1 MENLTFNDIQQLN
14 HSIQKLYS
22 LHHLATFGLDAIC
35 IIDRLVSSKV
45 PLLHLINM
53 RTRHV
58 DVNWEQLVEADM
70 TLVGFALDRSQQ
82 SFTERDRLI
91 LNLLKPH
98 LLQAYRNAQK
108 HDRLQQHCSQFGVS
122 VNPVAIEE
130 KNTSILDSLHLLE
143 LSQRETDVLGLV
155 MQGKENK
162 MISTQLSISE
172 STVRKHLESIY
183 SKLGVKSRTEAIAH
197 TLQKLGFL

>member
-1 MENLTFNDIQQLN
+1 MENLTLNDIQKLN
-14 HSIQKLYS
+14 HSIQKLYN
-22 LHHLATFGLDAIC
+22 LHHLATFGLDAIR
-35 IIDRLVSSKV
+35 IIDRLVPSKV
-45 PLLHLINM
+45 PLLHLIAIHP
-53 RTRHV
+53 RHV
-58 DVNWEQLVEADM
+58 DSNWAQLVEAD
-70 TLVGFALDRSQQ
+70 TLVGFTLDRSQQ
-82 SFTERDRLI
+82 SVTERDRLI

-108 HDRLQQHCSQFGVS
+108 HDRLQQHCSQLGVS

-143 LSQRETDVLGLV
+143 LSQRETHVLGLV

-162 MISTQLSISE
+162 IIAAQLRISE

>member
-14 HSIQKLYS
+14 HSIQKLYN
-22 LHHLATFGLDAIC
+22 LHHLATFGLDAIR
-35 IIDRLVSSKV
+35 IIDRLVPSKV
-45 PLLHLINM
+45 PLFHLI
-53 RTRHV
+53 RHV
-58 DVNWEQLVEADM
+58 DSNWAQLVEADM
-70 TLVGFALDRSQQ
+70 TLVGFTLDRSQQ

-98 LLQAYRNAQK
+98 LLQAYCNAQK
-108 HDRLQQHCSQFGVS
+108 HDRLQQNCSQFGAS

-162 MISTQLSISE
+162 IIAAQLSISE

>member
-1 MENLTFNDIQQLN
+1 MENLTLKDIQQLN
-14 HSIQKLYS
+14 HSVQKLYT
-22 LHHLATFGLDAIC
+22 LHHLATFWLDAIR
-35 IIDRLVSSKV
+35 IIDRLVPSKV
-45 PLLHLINM
+45 LMNM

-58 DVNWEQLVEADM
+58 NGNWEQLVEADM
-70 TLVGFALDRSQQ
+70 SLVGFALDLSPQ

-98 LLQAYRNAQK
+98 LLQAYSNAQT
-108 HDRLQQHCSQFGVS
+108 HDRLKKNRIQLRAS
-122 VNPVAIEE
+122 VTPVVIEE
-130 KNTSILDSLHLLE
+130 KNTSILNSLHLLE

-162 MISTQLSISE
+162 IIAAQLSISE

>member
-1 MENLTFNDIQQLN
+1 MENLTLNDIQQLN
-14 HSIQKLYS
+14 HSIQKLYN
-22 LHHLATFGLDAIC
+22 LHHIATFGLDAIR
-35 IIDRLVSSKV
+35 IIEQLVPSKV
-45 PLLHLINM
+45 PLFHLITI
-53 RTRHV
+53 RPRHV
-58 DVNWEQLVEADM
+58 DSNWAQLVEADM
-70 TLVGFALDRSQQ
+70 TLVGFTLDRPQQ
-82 SFTERDRLI
+82 SVTERDRLI

-98 LLQAYRNAQK
+98 LLQAYCNAQK
-108 HDRLQQHCSQFGVS
+108 HDRLQRNRRQFGVS
-122 VNPVAIEE
+122 VNPVAIAER
-130 KNTSILDSLHLLE
+130 NTSILDSLHLLE

-162 MISTQLSISE
+162 IIAAQLRISE

>member
-14 HSIQKLYS
+14 HSIQKLYN
-22 LHHLATFGLDAIC
+22 LHHLATFGLDAIR
-35 IIDRLVSSKV
+35 IIDRLVPSKV
-45 PLLHLINM
+45 PLFHLI
-53 RTRHV
+53 RHV
-58 DVNWEQLVEADM
+58 DSNWAQLVEADM
-70 TLVGFALDRSQQ
+70 TLVGFTLDRSQQ

-162 MISTQLSISE
+162 IIAAQLSISE